1 MDAAGAIL
9 DELHGLRRRLPG
21 VAGVLLA
28 SVDGLTVASDLPGI
42 DPDPIAAMSATNLG
56 LARQLAQAVRH
67 GPALESVVRAA
78 DGFIVTYPAGTSSL
92 LTVLAAPDA
101 DLALLHRE
109 SLPVAYRLGSLYE
122 SGGGWDGLPTPSLSE
137 RWVPRPVR
145 AAAPASPA
153 SPAGLPIRRVAPD
166 RPPGRP

>member
-21 VAGVLLA
+21 VAGTVLA
-28 SVDGLTVASDLPGI
+28 SVDGLAVASDLPGI
-42 DPDPIAAMSATNLG
+42 DPDPIAALSAANLG
-56 LARQLAQAVRH
+56 LARQFAQAVGH

-78 DGFIVTYPAGTSSL
+78 DGFIVTYPAGISSL
-92 LTVLAAPDA
+92 LAVLAQPDT
-101 DLALLHRE
+101 DLARLHQE

-122 SGGGWDGLPTPSLSE
+122 SGGGWDGLPTPSTTPE
-137 RWVPRPVR
+137 RRTPRSARASAPTSPV
-145 AAAPASPA
+145 
-153 SPAGLPIRRVAPD
+153 GLPARRAVL